1 MRGLR
6 ALVTAACAALAAVLV
21 TGGVAADASWDAVR
35 EHSAPRVTSATG
47 LYFALNDMDAQIAN
61 QLLAGHTPSLARTRS
76 DAVRVYDQRR
86 TEAAGYLGDLAGAA
100 AGDPVGEREV
110 ATVIADFGAYE
121 ELAARALALGGT
133 AEYRNAS
140 HLMRTRLLPEA
151 DALVTANDRAFEHT
165 YRDALGRAAWVR
177 AALLGTGLVLLA
189 VLVALQVYLSR
200 RFRRVVN
207 PGAAAA
213 TLLVLAVTVA
223 GAAGL
228 GAQRHDLDVARRD
241 AFDSVLALTRARAI
255 AYDANADE
263 SRYLLDRSHAGAQEA
278 AFLGKSQRL
287 LGVPGATIDTYAT
300 GLDRVRVDDGAT
312 GYLGDE
318 FRNITFPGER
328 AAAGRV
334 LDRYRAYQRD
344 DRTIRALARSGRR
357 TEAIAYC
364 TGYGPGESNHDFAAL
379 DAALRDVIAI
389 NMSAYERASADGARR
404 ALPLPLGLAG
414 GVAAAAGLVLL
425 GLRPRLAE
433 FR

>member
-1 MRGLR
+1 MRGFR
-6 ALVTAACAALAAVLV
+6 AVVLTACAALAAVLV

-35 EHSAPRVTSATG
+35 DHSAPRVTSATG

-61 QLLAGHTPSLARTRS
+61 QLLAGDTASLARTRA
-76 DAVRVYDQRR
+76 DAARVYERR
-86 TEAAGYLGDLAGAA
+86 RVEAAGYLRDLAAAA
-100 AGDPVGEREV
+100 AGDPAGEREV
-110 ATVIADFGAYE
+110 AGAIADFGAYE
-121 ELAARALALGGT
+121 ELAARALALGRT

-165 YRDALGRAAWVR
+165 YRDALGRAAWAR
-177 AALLGTGLVLLA
+177 AALIGTGLALLA
-189 VLVALQVYLSR
+189 VLVALQIHLAG

-207 PGAAAA
+207 PGAVAA
-213 TLLVLAVTVA
+213 TLLVLAVTVV
-223 GAAGL
+223 GAAGI
-228 GAQRHDLDVARRD
+228 GTQRHDLEVARRD
-241 AFDSVLALTRARAI
+241 AFDSVLALTRARAV

-263 SRYLLDRSHAGAQEA
+263 SRYLLDRAHSGAQEA

-287 LGVPGATIDTYAT
+287 LRVPGATIDTYAT
-300 GLDRVRVDDGAT
+300 GLDDVRVADGAT
-312 GYLGDE
+312 GYFGDE

-334 LDRYRAYQRD
+334 LARYRAYQRD
-344 DRTIRALARSGRR
+344 DRTVRTLARAGRH
-357 TEAIAYC
+357 TEAVAYC

-389 NMSAYERASADGARR
+389 NMSAYERASADGARG
-404 ALPLPLGLAG
+404 ALPQPLGLAG
-414 GVAAAAGLVLL
+414 GVAAAAALVLL